1 MTLEELEIGREAV
14 ITKVGGE
21 GPLRCRFLDMG
32 LIPKTKVQVR
42 KVAPMGD
49 PIELRIRGYELT
61 IRKEDAGKIEVE
73 PEEN

>member
-1 MTLEELEIGREAV
+1 MTLDELEIGREAV

-21 GPLRCRFLDMG
+21 GALRCRFLDKG